1 MTILG
6 LHYIGGERAASAG
19 TALYSID
26 AITGERHPVSFHE
39 ATEAEVVAASL
50 AGYRAF
56 PAFRATSPSER
67 AALLEA
73 IADEIDALDHSFLA
87 AAHRETALPL
97 ARLEGER
104 KRTSIQLRM
113 FAATVRRGDFLD
125 VRIDRAQPARQPLP
139 RPDLRQYRVGVG
151 PVAVFGA
158 SNFPLA
164 FSVAGGDT
172 ASALAAGCPVVVKA
186 HPGHMVTSEYVADAI
201 ERAISRSGAP
211 AGTFSMVFG
220 TAVAGAALV
229 RAPHIKAVGF
239 TGSLAAG
246 RTLFD
251 MAQSRPE
258 PIPVFAEMSS
268 VNPVFLMPSALSA
281 RAPQMAREL
290 AASVTF
296 GCGQL
301 CTNPG
306 LVLGVRSPAF
316 DAFVAEL
323 GTALT
328 LTEPQHML
336 GTAIQQNFQRGL
348 ANLSEIPGVEVLV
361 ATGAGGR
368 VGGHLLKANRSLL
381 FAEDRPLEEEVFGP
395 STVIVALDS
404 TDDFLA
410 FAERMRGQLTATLMA
425 NEADLHRHA
434 ALITML
440 EDKVGRLLCNSYPTG
455 VEVSDAIVHGGPYP
469 AASDAR
475 GTSVGS
481 AAIERFLRPVCY
493 QNHPDALLP
502 PALRD
507 SNPWNLPRLI
517 DGVPTP
523 AALHPTH
530 NLEATA

>member
-6 LHYIGGERAASAG
+6 LHYIGGERLAAG
-19 TALYSID
+19 TPLYSFD
-26 AITGERHPVSFHE
+26 AVTGEQHPVSFHE
-39 ATEAEVVAASL
+39 ATEAEVAAAAL
-50 AGYRAF
+50 AAHQAF
-56 PAFRATSPSER
+56 PAFRATSANGR
-67 AALLEA
+67 AALVEA
-73 IADEIDALDHSFLA
+73 IADEIDALDHEFIA
-87 AAHRETALPL
+87 AASRETALPP

-104 KRTSIQLRM
+104 KRTSNQLRM
-113 FAATVRRGDFLD
+113 FASTVRRGDFLD
-125 VRIDRAQPARQPLP
+125 VRIDRAQPERKPLP

-158 SNFPLA
+158 GNFPLA

-186 HPGHMVTSEYVADAI
+186 HPGHMVTSEYVANAI
-201 ERAISRSGAP
+201 GRAIARCGAP
-211 AGTFSMVFG
+211 AGIFNMVFG
-220 TAVAGAALV
+220 TAAAGAALV

-246 RTLFD
+246 RALFD
-251 MAQSRPE
+251 LAQARPD

-268 VNPVFLMPSALSA
+268 VNPVFLMSSALSA
-281 RAPQMAREL
+281 RGAQIAREL
-290 AASVTF
+290 AASVTL

-301 CTNPG
+301 CTRPG

-323 GTALT
+323 GTALAQA
-328 LTEPQHML
+328 EPHPML
-336 GTAIQQNFQRGL
+336 GAGIREGFRRGL
-348 ANLSEIPGVEVLV
+348 AGLREVPGVEALV
-361 ATGAGGR
+361 SMEAEGR
-368 VGGHLLKANRSLL
+368 IGGHLLKAERCLL
-381 FAEDRPLEEEVFGP
+381 FAQDRPLEDEVFGP

-404 TDDFLA
+404 EDDFLA

-425 NEADLHRHA
+425 DDSDLQHHA
-434 ALITML
+434 PLVELL
-440 EDKVGRLLCNSYPTG
+440 EGKVGRLLFNGYPTG

-469 AASDAR
+469 ATTDMR

-493 QNHPDALLP
+493 QGYPDALLP

-507 SNPWNLPRLI
+507 RNPWNLPRLV
-517 DGVPTP
+517 DGEPTRD
-523 AALHPTH
+523 ALQGARS
-530 NLEATA
+530 LEAAA